1 MPKVKHILGV
11 FAFACAG
18 FTWLYHG
25 HAFERSPPVYVVDGQ
40 PYYLHPGDLATC
52 TQAAAFAPLGAPGAG
67 AVHWRCEDWFR
78 QLGVWDEVTQRWRML
93 AAGVTLTLI
102 MAAGLV
108 LAVRFEPPPPKI
120 VRGPQRLT
128 GRKAR
133 RAIRRISRSEARQ
146 TGGGIAFPPGI
157 AMSRDRESRHMLIT
171 GAVGSGK
178 TQTIQHL
185 ILQAMLFGDKMLVLD
200 TKGDMTER
208 LPGEIT
214 LIAPQDARSAIWD
227 IAADCTTKQDA
238 RELAA
243 RFIPKSSD
251 PMWAEGARELL
262 VACIV
267 SLQKERP
274 GKWTWSDL
282 HARAILAPAELIALA
297 NACHPAAAQI
307 LGDAANRTAMSILT
321 TFKAHIHVLEAM
333 ADAWAAGASNSFSIA
348 SWLRAP
354 SAPSPVILQ
363 RDGRYPQLTN
373 AWIGGLVSL
382 LSAHVCSPAFRESS
396 TRRIWLFLDEFPQL
410 EAMDDLAALL
420 DLGRSKGVCVVLAAQ
435 DTSQIR
441 INYGR
446 DRTSAWLSM
455 IGTHV
460 IGRMNAGEGA
470 EDMSR
475 AIGLQEIERIS
486 RTENVSAGAH
496 SISRTPQRSVRPV
509 VTPSELSSRLGR
521 KGNKVRILVMGF
533 GEDVFEIDLPIVS
546 LPKQREANIP
556 APWTQA
562 SPPAPLHQ
570 KLPPP
575 IDPESPAETPRPRLL
590 TPDDLVRIRKP
601 KPDGSD
607 A

>member
-1 MPKVKHILGV
+1 MPKAKHILGALT
-11 FAFACAG
+11 FAFAG
-18 FTWLYHG
+18 LTWLYHG
-25 HAFERSPPVYVVDGQ
+25 HAFERSPPVYEVDGQ
-40 PYYLHPGDLATC
+40 AYYLHPTNLATC
-52 TQAAAFAPLGAPGAG
+52 TQAAAFATLGAPGASEM
-67 AVHWRCEDWFR
+67 HQRCEDWFR
-78 QLGVWDEVTQRWRML
+78 RHGVWDEVTQRWRML

-102 MAAGLV
+102 MPAGLV
-108 LAVRFEPPPPKI
+108 LAVRFEPPPPTI
-120 VRGPQRLT
+120 VRGPQRFS

-133 RAIRRISRSEARQ
+133 DAIRRISRSEARE
-146 TGGGIAFPPGI
+146 TGDGIAFPPGI

-185 ILQAMLFGDKMLVLD
+185 ILEAMQLGDKMLVLD

-227 IAADCTTKQDA
+227 IAADCMTKQDA

-267 SLQKERP
+267 SLQIERP

-282 HARAILAPAELIALA
+282 HARAILAPAELIAMA
-297 NACHPAAAQI
+297 HACHPAAAQI
-307 LGDAANRTAMSILT
+307 LGDATNRTAMSILT
-321 TFKAHIHVLEAM
+321 TFKAHTHVLEAM
-333 ADAWAAGASNSFSIA
+333 ADAWAAGASSPFSIA
-348 SWLRAP
+348 AWLGAA
-354 SAPSPVILQ
+354 SAPAPVILQ

-373 AWIGGLVSL
+373 AWIGGIVSL
-382 LSAHVCSPAFRESS
+382 LSAHVCSPAFRESG

-410 EAMDDLAALL
+410 EAMDDLASLL

-460 IGRMNAGEGA
+460 IGRMNPGEGA

-475 AIGLQEIERIS
+475 AIGMQEIERVS
-486 RTENVSAGAH
+486 RTENLSAGTR

-521 KGNKVRILVMGF
+521 KGRKVRILVMGF
-533 GEDVFEIDLPIVS
+533 GEDVFELDLPIVS

-562 SPPAPLHQ
+562 NPPAPLQ
-570 KLPPP
+570 RKVPAP
-575 IDPESPAETPRPRLL
+575 IDPESPVEAARPRLL

-601 KPDGSD
+601 KPGSSG

>member
-1 MPKVKHILGV
+1 MPKVKHILG
-11 FAFACAG
+11 ALTFACAG
-18 FTWLYHG
+18 LTWLYHWQ
-25 HAFERSPPVYVVDGQ
+25 AFERSPPVYVVEGQ
-40 PYYLHPGDLATC
+40 PYYLHPGSLATC
-52 TQAAAFAPLGAPGAG
+52 TKAGAFSLLWAPGA
-67 AVHWRCEDWFR
+67 REEYQSCEDWFR
-78 QLGVWDEVTQRWRML
+78 QNGVWDDVLQRWQVLGGGAALTLIL
-93 AAGVTLTLI
+93 AAGF
-102 MAAGLV
+102 A
-108 LAVRFEPPPPKI
+108 LAIRFEPPPPKI
-120 VRGPQRLT
+120 VRGPRRFT
-128 GRKAR
+128 GQKAR
-133 RAIRRISRSEARQ
+133 SAIGRISRREARQ
-146 TGGGIAFPPGI
+146 TGGGITFPPGI

-185 ILQAMLFGDKMLVLD
+185 ILEAMQFGDKMLVLD

-208 LPGEIT
+208 LPGKIT

-267 SLQKERP
+267 SLQIERP

-282 HARAILAPAELIALA
+282 HARAILAPAELIVLA
-297 NACHPAAAQI
+297 NTCHPAAAQI

-333 ADAWAAGASNSFSIA
+333 ADAWAAGASGTFSIA
-348 SWLRAP
+348 SWLGAANAP
-354 SAPSPVILQ
+354 APVILQ

-410 EAMDDLAALL
+410 EAMDDLASLL

-460 IGRMNAGEGA
+460 IGRMNPGEGA

-475 AIGLQEIERIS
+475 AIGMQEIERVS
-486 RTENVSAGAH
+486 RTENVSGGKR
-496 SISRTPQRSVRPV
+496 SVSRTPQRSVRPV

-533 GEDVFEIDLPIVS
+533 GEDVFEVDLPIVS
-546 LPKQREANIP
+546 LPKQREANVP

-562 SPPAPLHQ
+562 SPLAPLRQ

-575 IDPESPAETPRPRLL
+575 IDPESPAEIPRTRLL

-601 KPDGSD
+601 KPDSSD
-607 A
+607 V

>member
-1 MPKVKHILGV
+1 MPRIKHILGILT
-11 FAFACAG
+11 FAVAG
-18 FTWLYHG
+18 LTWLYHWQ
-25 HAFERSPPVYVVDGQ
+25 AFERSPPVFEADGQ
-40 PYYLHPGDLATC
+40 GYYVQPEDLATC
-52 TQAAAFAPLGAPGAG
+52 TKFGAYAQLQAPGAG
-67 AVHWRCEDWFR
+67 AKFQRCEDWFR
-78 QLGVWDEVTQRWRML
+78 EIGVWEDVIQRWQVL
-93 AAGVTLTLI
+93 AGGSALTVIL
-102 MAAGLV
+102 AAGLV
-108 LAVRFEPPPPKI
+108 LAVWFEPPPPKV

-133 RAIRRISRSEARQ
+133 SAIRKVSQSEARQ
-146 TGGGIAFPPGI
+146 TGGGIAFPRGI

-185 ILQAMLFGDKMLVLD
+185 ILEAMRFGDKMLVLD

-208 LPGEIT
+208 LPGDIT

-243 RFIPKSSD
+243 RLIPKSSD

-267 SLQKERP
+267 SLQIERP
-274 GKWTWSDL
+274 GNWTWSDL
-282 HARAILAPAELIALA
+282 HARAILAPAELIVLA
-297 NACHPAAAQI
+297 NTCHPAAAQI

-333 ADAWAAGASNSFSIA
+333 ADAWAAGASGTFSIA
-348 SWLRAP
+348 SWLRAAH
-354 SAPSPVILQ
+354 APAPVILQ

-373 AWIGGLVSL
+373 AWISGLVSL

-410 EAMDDLAALL
+410 EAMDDLASLL

-460 IGRMNAGEGA
+460 IGRMNPGEGA

-486 RTENVSAGAH
+486 RTENVSGGTH
-496 SISRTPQRSVRPV
+496 SVSRTPQRSVRPV

-533 GEDVFEIDLPIVS
+533 GENVFEVDLPIVS
-546 LPKQREANIP
+546 LPKQREANVP

-562 SPPAPLHQ
+562 SPPAPLRQ
-570 KLPPP
+570 KPPSP
-575 IDPESPAETPRPRLL
+575 IDPESPAGTPKPRLL

-601 KPDGSD
+601 KPGDPG